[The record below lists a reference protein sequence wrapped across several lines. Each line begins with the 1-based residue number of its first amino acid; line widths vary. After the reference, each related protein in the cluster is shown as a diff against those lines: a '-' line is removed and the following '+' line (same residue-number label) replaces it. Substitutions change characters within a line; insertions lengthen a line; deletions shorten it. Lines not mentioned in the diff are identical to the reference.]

1 MEILGN
7 PREILKSYR
16 KPRTSFARAPPSGA
30 TGGLD
35 FSGGHPVLGHPL
47 GARGTSATLWGRP
60 RHPLGATLHA
70 LWGPERP
77 RKEVTKLGFRLRITR
92 ILGFA
97 DSHLYQDFASIYGD
111 SALIWIWLWSW
122 IWSWIWI
129 WLDLV

>member
-1 MEILGN
+1 M
-7 PREILKSYR
+7 
-16 KPRTSFARAPPSGA
+16 
-30 TGGLD
+30 
-35 FSGGHPVLGHPL
+35 LGHPL

-122 IWSWIWI
+122 IWIWI
-129 WLDLV
+129 WLDFDSIWLDFDWISFDFGWIWFDFTMIFLSF